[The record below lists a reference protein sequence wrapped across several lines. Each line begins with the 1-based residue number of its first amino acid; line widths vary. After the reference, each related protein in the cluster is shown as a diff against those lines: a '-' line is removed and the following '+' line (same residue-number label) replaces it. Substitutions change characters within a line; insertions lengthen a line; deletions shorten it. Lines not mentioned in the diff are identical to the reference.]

1 MFAARTRLAL
11 LACLVAFPA
20 SAAAPPPPSAAQIAR
35 WIVELGDDEF
45 ATRQAASRQLRAAGE
60 PAEAALEKA
69 ADSSDAEVRKRARA
83 ILADFRWGI
92 YPSTPDAVV
101 ALIRKYQASTRAEK
115 RGVITKLIG
124 AGQPGARAVVRIARQ
139 ETDVLVRRE
148 VFTSVWAA
156 LGRELPRLLED
167 GHDATVE
174 SLLELGLGGNVKTGA
189 PAFAAYHLLR
199 GSLPGKIAEWEALAR
214 RKVVPKA
221 EQEVLAYLYR
231 ASGDLAKAV
240 QAAEAAE
247 RNDLREGILY
257 EKADWKEL
265 ARRPTLGNGFRLA
278 CARLAGDRKLCEETR
293 KSLVEQGLAVVKG
306 GLDPLLFA
314 KALFL
319 NGETAQALDLL
330 ARSGKQHRLRFDVL
344 AARLQVKEAL
354 ALVEK
359 LRKDN
364 SPDLPTVE
372 LAHAR
377 FLHLL
382 GEADK
387 ALAIVK
393 RYAGRLDP
401 DKEGP
406 WYEELL
412 ETDLALGRRDDAFA
426 HAGKLLAGRLEPAL
440 ARRLFEKLFPEHID
454 HALAVWTVLK
464 KIDPRDKVSDRLA
477 RLRRLMEGTAPARE
491 VKEVVEKTLAKIGGP
506 ATVPGNPEVTA
517 FQCLGLG
524 EAALLC
530 KQEVLALDCFSKALL
545 PGALLRVGDVKS
557 RQKKWSEAATA
568 YRSAYQWALKTPA
581 LRLRVVR
588 DETALGPA
596 LPLYLHGHALVQAG
610 RSAEGQRYI
619 ERARLL
625 PLGDGEARLDLAK
638 ALLARGHREEARRH
652 YDVLRRVG
660 EPALSE
666 LEWYYTGEGLRMAA
680 IVASER
686 KQWLRA
692 ADGFEQSFLR
702 VLLPDL
708 NFGRSAA
715 YVTVP
720 GHIYR
725 IRARGL
731 AEAGRFTEAL
741 AEARRAETCLPGH
754 LDLAIGLMP
763 LLTAHG
769 RKKDADEL
777 FRAAWA
783 PYEALLRDHPRCS
796 WAHNQLAW
804 LSACTRRNL
813 EEGLRHARAAV
824 ALAPNRASYHDTL
837 AEVLF
842 QLGKKDDAVA
852 AQKKAIRLDP
862 KRDYLRKQLKR
873 IEAGDP
879 KAPRPLE
886 EE

>member
-1 MFAARTRLAL
+1 
-11 LACLVAFPA
+11 
-20 SAAAPPPPSAAQIAR
+20 
-35 WIVELGDDEF
+35 VELGDDEF
-45 ATRQAASRQLRAAGE
+45 ATRQAASRKLRAAGE

-69 ADSSDAEVRKRARA
+69 ADSPDAEVKKRARA

-92 YPSTPDAVV
+92 YPSTPDAIVELV
-101 ALIRKYQASTRAEK
+101 RKYQSSTLAEK
-115 RGVITKLIG
+115 RQVIVKLIA
-124 AGQPGARAVVRIARQ
+124 AGRPGAKALVRVARN
-139 ETDVLVRRE
+139 ETDVLVRRD
-148 VFTSVWAA
+148 VFSHIAA
-156 LGRELPRLLED
+156 NLGRELPSLLED

-174 SLLELGLGGNVKTGA
+174 SLLELGLSANLKTGA

-199 GSLPGKIAEWEALAR
+199 GSLPRKIAEWEALAR

-231 ASGDLAKAV
+231 ANGDLAKAV
-240 QAAEAAE
+240 QAALAAE
-247 RNDLREGILY
+247 RNDLREGFLY

-265 ARRPTLGNGFRLA
+265 VRLAKPTSGFRLA
-278 CARLAGDRKLCEETR
+278 YARLAGDRKVYEEER
-293 KSLVEQGLAVVKG
+293 KSLFELGLVTAKHG
-306 GLDPLLFA
+306 AEPDARFFA

-319 NGETAQALDLL
+319 NGEARQALEVL
-330 ARSGKQHRLRFDVL
+330 ARSGKYHRLHHDVL
-344 AARLQVKEAL
+344 AVRLQVKEAF

-359 LRKDN
+359 LRKEK
-364 SPDLPTVE
+364 SPELPGVE

-382 GEADK
+382 GETDK

-393 RYAGRLDP
+393 SYAGRLEP
-401 DKEGP
+401 DKEGL
-406 WYEELL
+406 WYENLL
-412 ETDLALGRRDDAFA
+412 ETDLALGRRDDAFT

-440 ARRLFEKLFPEHID
+440 ARRLFEKLFPDHTD

-464 KIDPRDKVSDRLA
+464 KVNPGDKVSDRLA
-477 RLRRLMEGTAPARE
+477 GLRRLMEGTAPARE
-491 VKEVVEKTLAKIGGP
+491 VKSVVERTLAKVGSP
-506 ATVPGNPEVTA
+506 TTVPGNPEVTA

-530 KQEVLALDCFSKALL
+530 KQEALALECFTKSFV
-545 PGALLRVGDVKS
+545 PGGLLRVGDIKAL
-557 RQKKWSEAATA
+557 QKKWSEAATA
-568 YRSAYQWALKTPA
+568 YRSAYQWAMKTPA
-581 LRLRVVR
+581 LRLHVVR

-596 LPLYLHGHALVQAG
+596 LPLFLHGHALVQAG
-610 RSAEGQRYI
+610 QTAQGQRRM
-619 ERARLL
+619 EQARLL
-625 PLGDGEARLDLAK
+625 PLGDGESRLELAR

-666 LEWYYTGEGLRMAA
+666 VEWYYTGEGLRMAA

-686 KQWLRA
+686 KEWLHA

-708 NFGRSAA
+708 NFGRAVA

-720 GHIYR
+720 AHISR

-731 AEAGRFTEAL
+731 AEAGRFAQAL
-741 AEARRAETCLPGH
+741 EEVRRAEASLPGH

-763 LLTAHG
+763 LLTARG
-769 RKKDADEL
+769 RKKDVDL
-777 FRAAWA
+777 VFRTAWA
-783 PYEALLRDHPRCS
+783 PYAALLREHPRCS

-804 LSACTRRNL
+804 LSACTRRDL
-813 EEGLRHARAAV
+813 EEGLRHAREAV
-824 ALAPNRASYHDTL
+824 ALAPGRASYHDTL

-852 AQKKAIRLDP
+852 AQKKAVSLDP
-862 KRDYLRKQLKR
+862 KRAYLRKQLKR
-873 IEAGDP
+873 IEAGDAT
-879 KAPRPLE
+879 APRPAE
-886 EE
+886 DE